1 MDEKVRLLE
10 NINFHQLAAQ
20 HPSLDQFFV
29 GSQYNFDTHEGLI
42 ELAQVILLEYFQLKV
57 QLDKTRLCPRIPN
70 RLKYL
75 RLVGSLVEQFKL
87 GDSPLILDIGT
98 GHTCI
103 YPLLGSRLTSWRFIG
118 TDIDERSLECA
129 KKVLEENNVSSE
141 RIQLKLVRSGD
152 DPFMDIE
159 NCDVV
164 MTNPPF
170 YDETGI
176 KQNKP
181 EKPVLVGK
189 PTELATEGGESQ
201 FIINMINHSVK
212 YPGRNTVYSSLVGK
226 YNSLEPVVGKL
237 KELNITNYGLSEFS
251 NKTKRWIV
259 FWTFNK
265 NRPSDN
271 IRMIKRSTFNPEKHE
286 IFIPLKNKI
295 NLVDFLS
302 SIQRTTIE
310 RENEVIVFKT
320 KGIVWSRKF
329 RRTNGTNFLKEKGL
343 GSIFRITELET
354 KIKIHWCY
362 GDDRAVFESLL
373 GLITRKT
380 QQSSGEPL

>member
-1 MDEKVRLLE
+1 M
-10 NINFHQLAAQ
+10 
-20 HPSLDQFFV
+20 

-75 RLVGSLVEQFKL
+75 RLVNSLVEQFKL

-98 GHTCI
+98 GQTCI

-129 KKVLEENNVSSE
+129 KKVLEQNNLSNGQ
-141 RIQLKLVRSGD
+141 IQLKLVQIGD
-152 DPFMDIE
+152 DPFKDLE
-159 NCDVV
+159 DCDVV

-181 EKPVLVGK
+181 DKPVLVGK

-212 YPGRNTVYSSLVGK
+212 YPNRNTVYSSLVGK

-271 IRMIKRSTFNPEKHE
+271 IRIIKRSTFNPDKHE
-286 IFIPLKNKI
+286 IFIPSKNKI

-302 SIQRTTIE
+302 SIERTTME

-320 KGIVWSRKF
+320 RGIVWSRKF
-329 RRTNGTNFLKEKGL
+329 RRTNGTNSLKGKALAVE
-343 GSIFRITELET
+343 SIFRITELET
-354 KIKIHWCY
+354 KIKVHWCY

-380 QQSSGEPL
+380 QQSTGESL